1 MALMRS
7 TIAGVVAVLATVASN
22 TAIAQAPRCS
32 GSDAATQAR
41 SRTEGLR
48 RYRTAI
54 ARDPVNRVEM
64 AAALEAFE
72 AQCLAGDINALEMR
86 AYALAGL
93 GRYVDAAESLDAFL
107 EARPLHTLDEG
118 TRERVATQF
127 AVIQT
132 RIATLSLEGNV
143 ADSSVMV
150 NGRGYGTLPRAN
162 IRLAP
167 GEIAVQ
173 VFAPSIGAV
182 RRVFT
187 MRPGET
193 RRELFEPGSAS
204 SGSTSASGTSTS
216 GTSASN
222 ANTSGSSGASATS
235 ASQSNSASSG
245 NNGNGETGSAGSSAS
260 GGGPV
265 DGPTPEP
272 RRARGAPIV
281 PIALGVGAIAV
292 AGGFVGAT
300 VWYGGRVA
308 ELSKPECTNPT
319 DPDIV
324 SACRAV
330 AGERDAVFATQI
342 TTGVVA
348 GGLLIGAGV
357 TLGLWFASAPRASS
371 AQSAAPYCAPQVGA
385 QHGVICGARF

>member
-1 MALMRS
+1 MALLRS
-7 TIAGVVAVLATVASN
+7 TIAGVVAAMATMASGTALAEV
-22 TAIAQAPRCS
+22 PRCS
-32 GSDAATQAR
+32 GTDTATQAR
-41 SRTEGLR
+41 SRAEGLR

-107 EARPLHTLDEG
+107 EARPLHTLDEA

-132 RIATLSLEGNV
+132 RIATLSLEGTV

-150 NGRGYGTLPRAN
+150 NGRGYGALPRAN
-162 IRLAP
+162 IRLEP

-193 RRELFEPGSAS
+193 RRELFEPGSATS
-204 SGSTSASGTSTS
+204 AGASANNSNTNSSTSANNTSTRGASSAAQGAGTSGVGADTS
-216 GTSASN
+216 DGA
-222 ANTSGSSGASATS
+222 GASA
-235 ASQSNSASSG
+235 G
-245 NNGNGETGSAGSSAS
+245 GGSA
-260 GGGPV
+260 V
-265 DGPTPEP
+265 DDPSQP
-272 RRARGAPIV
+272 RPARGAPIV
-281 PIALGVGAIAV
+281 PITLGVGAFAV

-300 VWYGGRVA
+300 IWHGGRVA
-308 ELSKPECTNPT
+308 ELSKPECNSPT
-319 DPDIV
+319 DPDLV

-330 AGERDAVFATQI
+330 AGERDAAFATQI

-357 TLGLWFASAPRASS
+357 TLGLWFASAPRASNS
-371 AQSAAPYCAPQVGA
+371 QSARGPAPYCAPRVGA
-385 QHGVICGARF
+385 EHGLICGARF

>member
-1 MALMRS
+1 
-7 TIAGVVAVLATVASN
+7 
-22 TAIAQAPRCS
+22 
-32 GSDAATQAR
+32 
-41 SRTEGLR
+41 LR

-193 RRELFEPGSAS
+193 RREVFEPGSAS
-204 SGSTSASGTSTS
+204 TSTN
-216 GTSASN
+216 TSETSSTASN
-222 ANTSGSSGASATS
+222 ANANGSSANTNNGA
-235 ASQSNSASSG
+235 QSNSG
-245 NNGNGETGSAGSSAS
+245 GSASVGAGS
-260 GGGPV
+260 GGGAGPA
-265 DGPTPEP
+265 DGPTPE
-272 RRARGAPIV
+272 RTRTRGAPIV

-300 VWYGGRVA
+300 IWYGGRVA
-308 ELSKPECTNPT
+308 ELSKPECINPT

-330 AGERDAVFATQI
+330 AGERDAAFATQI

-371 AQSAAPYCAPQVGA
+371 AQSAVPFCAPQVGA
-385 QHGVICGARF
+385 HNGFLCGARF

>member
-1 MALMRS
+1 
-7 TIAGVVAVLATVASN
+7 
-22 TAIAQAPRCS
+22 
-32 GSDAATQAR
+32 
-41 SRTEGLR
+41 
-48 RYRTAI
+48 
-54 ARDPVNRVEM
+54 M

-132 RIATLSLEGNV
+132 RISTLSLEGTV

-150 NGRGYGTLPRAN
+150 NGRGYGSLPRAN
-162 IRLAP
+162 IRLQP
-167 GEIAVQ
+167 GEISVQ

-193 RRELFEPGSAS
+193 RREQFEPGSAS
-204 SGSTSASGTSTS
+204 TAASNTANNA
-216 GTSASN
+216 TSASN
-222 ANTSGSSGASATS
+222 STTTTTGNGGASTTSEGNSATS
-235 ASQSNSASSG
+235 AESS
-245 NNGNGETGSAGSSAS
+245 TGSSALTDNGS
-260 GGGPV
+260 SAERPS
-265 DGPTPEP
+265 
-272 RRARGAPIV
+272 RGAPVV
-281 PIALGVGAIAV
+281 PIVLGVGALAA

-300 VWYGGRVA
+300 IWYGGRVA
-308 ELSKPECTNPT
+308 ELSKPECANPT
-319 DPDIV
+319 DADIV

-330 AGERDAVFATQI
+330 AGERDAAFATQI

-371 AQSAAPYCAPQVGA
+371 ARSNAAYCAPQLGA
-385 QHGVICGARF
+385 AQGVNGLICGARF

>member
-1 MALMRS
+1 
-7 TIAGVVAVLATVASN
+7 
-22 TAIAQAPRCS
+22 
-32 GSDAATQAR
+32 
-41 SRTEGLR
+41 
-48 RYRTAI
+48 
-54 ARDPVNRVEM
+54 M

-132 RIATLSLEGNV
+132 RISTLSLEGTV

-150 NGRGYGTLPRAN
+150 NGRGYGSLPRAN
-162 IRLAP
+162 IRLQP
-167 GEIAVQ
+167 GEISVQ

-193 RRELFEPGSAS
+193 RREQFEPGSAS
-204 SGSTSASGTSTS
+204 TAASNTANNA
-216 GTSASN
+216 TSASN
-222 ANTSGSSGASATS
+222 GNTTTTASNASASTT
-235 ASQSNSASSG
+235 AVGNSASAISAES
-245 NNGNGETGSAGSSAS
+245 NNSSSALVDNGSSAERPS
-260 GGGPV
+260 
-265 DGPTPEP
+265 
-272 RRARGAPIV
+272 RGAPVV
-281 PIALGVGAIAV
+281 PIVLGVGALAV

-300 VWYGGRVA
+300 IWYGGRVA
-308 ELSKPECTNPT
+308 ELSKPECANPT
-319 DPDIV
+319 DADIV

-330 AGERDAVFATQI
+330 AGERDAAFATQI

-371 AQSAAPYCAPQVGA
+371 ARSSAAYCAPQLGA
-385 QHGVICGARF
+385 AQGVNGLICGARF